1 MLSRSRP
8 VLVGSINNPQLPLED
23 ELRRIAAE
31 RFDFVDLTLE
41 PPGAWP
47 RRGEDIGR
55 LLADLGLAAVGH
67 TAYYLPIASPFP
79 ELRERSR
86 TLLQT
91 AFETFAAAGIALVN
105 VHPDGMTRMF
115 SQEEIRRRNAEA
127 IARLAEDADERGC
140 RLMVEN
146 LGTSFSRVDDLAP
159 ILSASDKVGFHLD
172 VGHAHM
178 HRDHGQ
184 PNRTPMLLAA
194 FADRLAHVH
203 LHDNLGEHDLHL
215 PLGAGT
221 IDWPEIARALRRAGW
236 DGTVTLEIF
245 APERAHLDTSHR
257 LWREWWQVAEPVGEG
272 ESETGR

>member
-1 MLSRSRP
+1 M
-8 VLVGSINNPQLPLED
+8 LVGSINNPHLPLED
-23 ELRRIAAE
+23 ELRRIAKE
-31 RFDFVDLTLE
+31 RFDFADVTLE

-47 RRGEDIGR
+47 RRGEEIGR
-55 LLADLGLAAVGH
+55 LLAELGLAAVGH

-86 TLLQT
+86 NLLQA

-115 SQEEIRRRNAEA
+115 SQEEIRERNAEA

-146 LGTSFSRVDDLAP
+146 LGTSFSRVDDLAV
-159 ILSASDKVGFHLD
+159 IFSASDKVGFHLD
-172 VGHAHM
+172 VGHAHL
-178 HRDHGQ
+178 HRDQGE
-184 PNRTPMLLAA
+184 PNRTRTLLEA

-203 LHDNLGEHDLHL
+203 VHDNLGEQDLHL

-221 IDWPEIARALRRAGW
+221 IDWRDVACALSCAGW
-236 DGTVTLEIF
+236 DGTVTLEVF
-245 APERAHLDTSHR
+245 APERAHLDTSRR
-257 LWREWWQVAEPVGEG
+257 LWREWWRVAQTAAER
-272 ESETGR
+272 ESKKGR